1 MKTFKFKKLLRAEI
15 TFDKDIAKRL
25 CKFDYYR
32 AQDKN
37 MKMYEYLENEKRR
50 LSTPKTSLISELIIK
65 WKTMGD
71 TFKSPVGKT
80 LLGIYNKNKK
90 AAQEGKI
97 AMNTNIIDIISKPEA
112 LLLAYR
118 AIKGNKGALTKASIL
133 PKHKIDQM
141 TEDQK
146 TLYAQSITFPN
157 KFSLHDVYLAA
168 EFIKKGLYPC
178 GSSSRVYVPK
188 PGAKGKQRPITIP
201 PFMDKVVQKA
211 ICLILEAI
219 YEPYFEK
226 LNRSFGF
233 RPNKGV
239 HDAITAFKTYYTQ
252 GMRNAIEGDVE
263 KAFDSV
269 IKKILLKIM
278 SKRIQDRKFL
288 KLMEDRLNY
297 EYVEIVDGKE
307 IRHTPEIG
315 IPQGGIDSPYLFN
328 IYMNELDEYIE

>member
-1 MKTFKFKKLLRAEI
+1 
-15 TFDKDIAKRL
+15 
-25 CKFDYYR
+25 
-32 AQDKN
+32 
-37 MKMYEYLENEKRR
+37 
-50 LSTPKTSLISELIIK
+50 
-65 WKTMGD
+65 
-71 TFKSPVGKT
+71 
-80 LLGIYNKNKK
+80 
-90 AAQEGKI
+90 
-97 AMNTNIIDIISKPEA
+97 
-112 LLLAYR
+112 
-118 AIKGNKGALTKASIL
+118 
-133 PKHKIDQM
+133 
-141 TEDQK
+141 
-146 TLYAQSITFPN
+146 
-157 KFSLHDVYLAA
+157 
-168 EFIKKGLYPC
+168 
-178 GSSSRVYVPK
+178 
-188 PGAKGKQRPITIP
+188 
-201 PFMDKVVQKA
+201 MDKVVQKA
-211 ICLILEAI
+211 ICLVLEAI

-239 HDAITAFKTYYTQ
+239 HDAMTAFKTYYTQ

-328 IYMNELDEYIE
+328 IYMNELDEYIEYELKAILEQKNHEKNKRTNGYIKSEIRSRKRKMRWIKEEIHETTDPEEIEKLRQELYTHQTN